1 MGFLFDTVLVNPML
15 NTLVVLYAIFFNN
28 FGLSIILFTIV
39 VRMATLP
46 LTLKQMRQMKAMS
59 ALQPKMKAI
68 QERYA
73 KEPQKKSK
81 ETMRLYREA
90 GVNPLG
96 CLGPMIIQLPIW
108 IGLYR
113 ALIKALGDAP
123 DRVIGLSQRL
133 YSWNPFGDTVVPLDS
148 TFLWMDLANPDPSP
162 IVLPVLV
169 GVSTWAQQK
178 MTTMPSSDP
187 RQASTN
193 NMMLW
198 MMPLMLGFFSLS
210 FPSGLALYWIVS
222 NVIGVATQYFIT
234 GDWSPLFPKTAPA
247 PAQAPEPEP
256 VQETEPKEIESD
268 GRTSD
273 VRKNSRR
280 SNRGSSKRARR
291 R

>member
-1 MGFLFDTVLVNPML
+1 MGFFFDTVLINPML
-15 NTLVVLYAIFFNN
+15 NILVVLYTILFNN
-28 FGLSIILFTIV
+28 FGLSIISFTIA
-39 VRMATLP
+39 VRLATLP
-46 LTLKQMRQMKAMS
+46 LTLKQMRQMRAMS
-59 ALQPKMKAI
+59 ALQPKMKEI

-73 KEPQKKSK
+73 KEPQKRSQ

-108 IGLYR
+108 IGLYQ
-113 ALIKALGDAP
+113 ALLKTLGDAP
-123 DRVIGLSQRL
+123 DKVIGLSQRL
-133 YSWNPFGDTVVPLDS
+133 YSWNPVGDTVVPLDS

-169 GVSTWAQQK
+169 GVSTWAQTK
-178 MTTMPSSDP
+178 MTTMPTSDP
-187 RQASTN
+187 RTASTN

-210 FPSGLALYWIVS
+210 FPSGLALYWVVS

-234 GDWSPLFPKTAPA
+234 GDWSPLFSRTAPA
-247 PAQAPEPEP
+247 PAPEPEP
-256 VQETEPKEIESD
+256 IQETQPKETEND

-273 VRKNSRR
+273 VRKNRRR

-291 R
+291 K